1 MIFGIGT
8 DICAIGRIEKMLE
21 HHGERFARK
30 ILSEHELNFFRT
42 QSQPAAYLASRFAAK
57 EALVKALGTGMRD
70 GIWFTQITVVNDEF
84 GKPSF
89 QCTGEILRRMQLS
102 GVKEAQLAL
111 SHEKEYA
118 VSFVVLQSSQQTD

>member
-8 DICAIGRIEKMLE
+8 DICAIGRIDKMLE
-21 HHGERFARK
+21 QHGERFARK
-30 ILSEHELNFFRT
+30 ILSAHELSVFRT

-70 GIWFTQITVVNDEF
+70 GIWFTQIAVVNDEL

-89 QCTGEILRRMQLS
+89 ECE
-102 GVKEAQLAL
+102 GVIQARLQANQIQVAHLAL

-118 VSFVVLQSSQQTD
+118 VAFVLLLQSRN